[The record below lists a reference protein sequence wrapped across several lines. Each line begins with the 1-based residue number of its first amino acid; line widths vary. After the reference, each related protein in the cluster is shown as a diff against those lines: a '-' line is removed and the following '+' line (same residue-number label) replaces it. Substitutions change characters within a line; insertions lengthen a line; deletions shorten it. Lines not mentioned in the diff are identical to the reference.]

1 MVRYKT
7 EPGEKEQKILAEI
20 SLNTPNNLKRRK
32 VTSVVSAVLCVIYAA
47 FAVWMFVRGVVD
59 NGFLLL
65 GFAVLF
71 LLIILFSK
79 KFQLSIMQKVMKKKN
94 NAVLGGTFE
103 YVIDDDGVAIT
114 SPLGT
119 GKNNWSA
126 FDRWGEQ
133 DGYIYLVRLDN
144 NVVLMDKSRLTPDE
158 LKELERLLENVKNE
172 PDWKN
177 FPTSRLSR
185 AALANGSPPIT
196 ARRCSQMHMFCMM
209 CLSTEK
215 TSINPR

>member
-7 EPGEKEQKILAEI
+7 ELGEKERRILAEI

-32 VTSVVSAVLCVIYAA
+32 VTSAVSAVLCVIYAA
-47 FAVWMFVRGVVD
+47 FAVWMFARGVVG

-79 KFQLSIMQKVMKKKN
+79 KFQLSVMQKRN

-103 YVIDDDGVAIT
+103 YVIDDDGVAIA

-144 NVVLMDKSRLTPDE
+144 NVVLMDKSRLAPDE
-158 LKELERLLENVKNE
+158 LKELERLLGNVK
-172 PDWKN
+172 K
-177 FPTSRLSR
+177 
-185 AALANGSPPIT
+185 
-196 ARRCSQMHMFCMM
+196 
-209 CLSTEK
+209 
-215 TSINPR
+215 

>member
-32 VTSVVSAVLCVIYAA
+32 VTSAVSAVLCVIYAA

-94 NAVLGGTFE
+94 NAVLGGTLE

-126 FDRWGEQ
+126 FNRCGEQ

-144 NVVLMDKSRLTPDE
+144 NVVLIDKSRLTPDE
-158 LKELERLLENVKNE
+158 LKELERLLGNV
-172 PDWKN
+172 
-177 FPTSRLSR
+177 
-185 AALANGSPPIT
+185 
-196 ARRCSQMHMFCMM
+196 
-209 CLSTEK
+209 EK
-215 TSINPR
+215 AKLDKMLGK

>member
-32 VTSVVSAVLCVIYAA
+32 VTSAVSAVLCVIYAA

-79 KFQLSIMQKVMKKKN
+79 KISAQH
-94 NAVLGGTFE
+94 NA
-103 YVIDDDGVAIT
+103 
-114 SPLGT
+114 
-119 GKNNWSA
+119 K
-126 FDRWGEQ
+126 
-133 DGYIYLVRLDN
+133 GY
-144 NVVLMDKSRLTPDE
+144 E
-158 LKELERLLENVKNE
+158 KEKQCCFGR
-172 PDWKN
+172 N
-177 FPTSRLSR
+177 F
-185 AALANGSPPIT
+185 GI
-196 ARRCSQMHMFCMM
+196 CH
-209 CLSTEK
+209 
-215 TSINPR
+215 

>member
-7 EPGEKEQKILAEI
+7 EAGEREQKILAEI
-20 SLNTPNNLKRRK
+20 SLNTPNNLKRRR
-32 VTSVVSAVLCVIYAA
+32 VTSIVSAVLCVIYAA
-47 FAVWMFVRGVVD
+47 FAVWMFTRGVV
-59 NGFLLL
+59 GYGCLLL

-79 KFQLSIMQKVMKKKN
+79 KFQLGVMQKLMKKRN
-94 NAVLGGTFE
+94 NAFSGVTLE

-144 NVVLMDKSRLTPDE
+144 NVVLMDKSRLTPYE
-158 LKELERLLENVKNE
+158 LKELERLLGNVK
-172 PDWKN
+172 K
-177 FPTSRLSR
+177 
-185 AALANGSPPIT
+185 
-196 ARRCSQMHMFCMM
+196 
-209 CLSTEK
+209 
-215 TSINPR
+215 

>member
-7 EPGEKEQKILAEI
+7 ELGEKEQKVLAEI
-20 SLNTPNNLKRRK
+20 SLNTPNNLKRRR
-32 VTSVVSAVLCVIYAA
+32 VTSAVSAVLCVIYAA
-47 FAVWMFVRGVVD
+47 FAVWMFARGVVG

-71 LLIILFSK
+71 LLIILFSR
-79 KFQLSIMQKVMKKKN
+79 KFQLSVMQKVIKKKN
-94 NAVLGGTFE
+94 NAFSGRTLE

-126 FDRWGEQ
+126 FNRWGER

-144 NVVLMDKSRLTPDE
+144 NVVLIDKSRLTPDE
-158 LKELERLLENVKNE
+158 LEELERLLGNVKLN
-172 PDWKN
+172 KM
-177 FPTSRLSR
+177 L
-185 AALANGSPPIT
+185 
-196 ARRCSQMHMFCMM
+196 
-209 CLSTEK
+209 EK
-215 TSINPR
+215 

>member
-32 VTSVVSAVLCVIYAA
+32 VTSAVSAVLCVIYAA
-47 FAVWMFVRGVVD
+47 FAVWMFARGVVG

-71 LLIILFSK
+71 L
-79 KFQLSIMQKVMKKKN
+79 MKKKN

-158 LKELERLLENVKNE
+158 LKELERLLENVK
-172 PDWKN
+172 K
-177 FPTSRLSR
+177 
-185 AALANGSPPIT
+185 
-196 ARRCSQMHMFCMM
+196 
-209 CLSTEK
+209 
-215 TSINPR
+215 

>member
-7 EPGEKEQKILAEI
+7 EAGENEQKILAEI
-20 SLNTPNNLKRRK
+20 SLNTPNNLKRRRA
-32 VTSVVSAVLCVIYAA
+32 TSVVSAVLCVIYAA
-47 FAVWMFVRGVVD
+47 FAVWMFARGVVGY
-59 NGFLLL
+59 GFLLL

-79 KFQLSIMQKVMKKKN
+79 KFQLSVMQKVIKKKN
-94 NAVLGGTFE
+94 TAVSGGTLE
-103 YVIDDDGVAIT
+103 YVIDGDGVAIT

-158 LKELERLLENVKNE
+158 LKELERLLGNVKKSKS
-172 PDWKN
+172 DK
-177 FPTSRLSR
+177 
-185 AALANGSPPIT
+185 
-196 ARRCSQMHMFCMM
+196 
-209 CLSTEK
+209 
-215 TSINPR
+215 

>member
-7 EPGEKEQKILAEI
+7 EADDGEQRALAEI
-20 SLNTPNNLKRRK
+20 SLNTPVNRKKRK
-32 VTSVVSAVLCVIYAA
+32 STATVSVILSVIYAA
-47 FAVWMFVRGVVD
+47 FSAWLFARGVKA

-65 GFAVLF
+65 GFALVF
-71 LLIILFSK
+71 LLIALFSK
-79 KFQLSIMQKVMKKKN
+79 KFQLSVMQKLMKKRN
-94 NAVLGGTFE
+94 NAVSGGTLE

-158 LKELERLLENVKNE
+158 LKELERLLGNVK
-172 PDWKN
+172 K
-177 FPTSRLSR
+177 
-185 AALANGSPPIT
+185 
-196 ARRCSQMHMFCMM
+196 
-209 CLSTEK
+209 
-215 TSINPR
+215 

>member
-7 EPGEKEQKILAEI
+7 ESGEREQKILAEI
-20 SLNTPNNLKRRK
+20 SLNTPNNLKRRR
-32 VTSVVSAVLCVIYAA
+32 VTSIVSAVLCVIYAA
-47 FAVWMFVRGVVD
+47 FAVWIFTRGVV
-59 NGFLLL
+59 GYGCLLL

-79 KFQLSIMQKVMKKKN
+79 KFQLGVMQKLMKKRN
-94 NAVLGGTFE
+94 NAFSGGTLE

-144 NVVLMDKSRLTPDE
+144 NVVLMDKSRLDPDE
-158 LKELERLLENVKNE
+158 LKELERLLGNVK
-172 PDWKN
+172 K
-177 FPTSRLSR
+177 
-185 AALANGSPPIT
+185 
-196 ARRCSQMHMFCMM
+196 
-209 CLSTEK
+209 
-215 TSINPR
+215 

>member
-32 VTSVVSAVLCVIYAA
+32 VTSAVSAVLCVIYAA
-47 FAVWMFVRGVVD
+47 FAVWMFARGVVG

-79 KFQLSIMQKVMKKKN
+79 KFQLSVMQKLMKKRN

-119 GKNNWSA
+119 GKTT
-126 FDRWGEQ
+126 G
-133 DGYIYLVRLDN
+133 
-144 NVVLMDKSRLTPDE
+144 
-158 LKELERLLENVKNE
+158 
-172 PDWKN
+172 
-177 FPTSRLSR
+177 RLSTDGANR
-185 AALANGSPPIT
+185 TDISISCALIT
-196 ARRCSQMHMFCMM
+196 MSCSW
-209 CLSTEK
+209 
-215 TSINPR
+215 INPA

>member
-7 EPGEKEQKILAEI
+7 EPGEKGAENPRRNFAQHAEQSEKAQGDFCSFGG
-20 SLNTPNNLKRRK
+20 SLCHICGVRRGC
-32 VTSVVSAVLCVIYAA
+32 SRAVLAA
-47 FAVWMFVRGVVD
+47 TGSCCSALQCF
-59 NGFLLL
+59 
-65 GFAVLF
+65 F
-71 LLIILFSK
+71 LLIILFS
-79 KFQLSIMQKVMKKKN
+79 QKVSAQCNAKAHEKKRN

-158 LKELERLLENVKNE
+158 LKELERLLENVK
-172 PDWKN
+172 K
-177 FPTSRLSR
+177 
-185 AALANGSPPIT
+185 
-196 ARRCSQMHMFCMM
+196 
-209 CLSTEK
+209 
-215 TSINPR
+215 

>member
-32 VTSVVSAVLCVIYAA
+32 VTSAVSAVLCVIYAA
-47 FAVWMFVRGVVD
+47 FAVWMFVRGVVG

-79 KFQLSIMQKVMKKKN
+79 KIQRN
-94 NAVLGGTFE
+94 NVVSGGTLE

-133 DGYIYLVRLDN
+133 DGYIYLVRIDN
-144 NVVLMDKSRLTPDE
+144 NVVLMDKSRLTPEE
-158 LKELERLLENVKNE
+158 LKELESLLGNVK
-172 PDWKN
+172 K
-177 FPTSRLSR
+177 
-185 AALANGSPPIT
+185 
-196 ARRCSQMHMFCMM
+196 
-209 CLSTEK
+209 
-215 TSINPR
+215 

>member
-32 VTSVVSAVLCVIYAA
+32 VTSAVSAVLCVIYAA

-71 LLIILFSK
+71 LLIILFYK

-94 NAVLGGTFE
+94 NAVLGGTLE

-119 GKNNWSA
+119 GKTTG
-126 FDRWGEQ
+126 RHLT
-133 DGYIYLVRLDN
+133 DGASGTDMSISCV
-144 NVVLMDKSRLTPDE
+144 S
-158 LKELERLLENVKNE
+158 
-172 PDWKN
+172 
-177 FPTSRLSR
+177 
-185 AALANGSPPIT
+185 IT
-196 ARRCSQMHMFCMM
+196 MS
-209 CLSTEK
+209 CLW
-215 TSINPR
+215 INPA

>member
-32 VTSVVSAVLCVIYAA
+32 VTSAVSAVLCVIYAA
-47 FAVWMFVRGVVD
+47 FAVWMFVRGFVD
-59 NGFLLL
+59 NG
-65 GFAVLF
+65 F

-158 LKELERLLENVKNE
+158 LKELERLIENVK
-172 PDWKN
+172 K
-177 FPTSRLSR
+177 
-185 AALANGSPPIT
+185 
-196 ARRCSQMHMFCMM
+196 
-209 CLSTEK
+209 
-215 TSINPR
+215 

>member
-32 VTSVVSAVLCVIYAA
+32 VTSAVSAVLCVIYAA
-47 FAVWMFVRGVVD
+47 FAVWMFVRGFVD

-71 LLIILFSK
+71 LLIILFYK

-94 NAVLGGTFE
+94 NAVLGGTLE

-114 SPLGT
+114 SARAKTT
-119 GKNNWSA
+119 G
-126 FDRWGEQ
+126 
-133 DGYIYLVRLDN
+133 
-144 NVVLMDKSRLTPDE
+144 
-158 LKELERLLENVKNE
+158 
-172 PDWKN
+172 
-177 FPTSRLSR
+177 RLSTDGASR
-185 AALANGSPPIT
+185 TDISISCVST
-196 ARRCSQMHMFCMM
+196 TMSCSW
-209 CLSTEK
+209 
-215 TSINPR
+215 INPA

>member
-1 MVRYKT
+1 
-7 EPGEKEQKILAEI
+7 
-20 SLNTPNNLKRRK
+20 
-32 VTSVVSAVLCVIYAA
+32 
-47 FAVWMFVRGVVD
+47 MFVRGVVD

-94 NAVLGGTFE
+94 NAVLGGTLE

-158 LKELERLLENVKNE
+158 LKELERLLGNVK
-172 PDWKN
+172 K
-177 FPTSRLSR
+177 
-185 AALANGSPPIT
+185 
-196 ARRCSQMHMFCMM
+196 
-209 CLSTEK
+209 
-215 TSINPR
+215 

>member
-7 EPGEKEQKILAEI
+7 EVGEKEQKILAEI
-20 SLNTPNNLKRRK
+20 SLNTPNNLKRRR
-32 VTSVVSAVLCVIYAA
+32 VTSIVSAVLCVIYAA
-47 FAVWMFVRGVVD
+47 FAVWMFTRGVV
-59 NGFLLL
+59 GYGCLLL

-79 KFQLSIMQKVMKKKN
+79 KFQLSVMQKLMKKKN
-94 NAVLGGTFE
+94 NAFSGGTLE
-103 YVIDDDGVAIT
+103 YVIDDDGVAII
-114 SPLGT
+114 SPLGA

-158 LKELERLLENVKNE
+158 LKELERLLGNVK
-172 PDWKN
+172 K
-177 FPTSRLSR
+177 
-185 AALANGSPPIT
+185 
-196 ARRCSQMHMFCMM
+196 
-209 CLSTEK
+209 
-215 TSINPR
+215 

>member
-7 EPGEKEQKILAEI
+7 EADDREQRALEEI
-20 SLNTPNNLKRRK
+20 SLNTPVNRKKRK
-32 VTSVVSAVLCVIYAA
+32 STATVSVILSVIYAA
-47 FAVWMFVRGVVD
+47 FSAWLFARGVVG

-79 KFQLSIMQKVMKKKN
+79 KFQLSVMQKLMKKKS
-94 NAVLGGTFE
+94 NAVSGGTLE

-126 FDRWGEQ
+126 FNRCGEQ
-133 DGYIYLVRLDN
+133 DGYVYLVRIDN

-158 LKELERLLENVKNE
+158 LKELERLLGNVKKAKL
-172 PDWKN
+172 DKM
-177 FPTSRLSR
+177 L
-185 AALANGSPPIT
+185 G
-196 ARRCSQMHMFCMM
+196 
-209 CLSTEK
+209 K
-215 TSINPR
+215 

>member
-32 VTSVVSAVLCVIYAA
+32 VTSAVSAVLCVIYAA
-47 FAVWMFVRGVVD
+47 FAVWMFARGFVD

-94 NAVLGGTFE
+94 NAFE

-158 LKELERLLENVKNE
+158 LKELERLLENVK
-172 PDWKN
+172 K
-177 FPTSRLSR
+177 
-185 AALANGSPPIT
+185 
-196 ARRCSQMHMFCMM
+196 
-209 CLSTEK
+209 
-215 TSINPR
+215 